1 MEQEGS
7 SMSHR
12 KTVTEQNGHFG
23 RNILILLLCCILA
36 LSALTGSLY
45 FLDRNGKLDRFK
57 YQSERSTRDRP
68 GKYFKETEV
77 STAQASNPTDTS
89 ISSSAAESQTTDTP
103 YPGNPSEPKLPE
115 GDLSGYVIILDAGHG
130 GRDTG
135 AVFPFAN
142 PTYHECDF
150 NLRIAEQVRDELICR
165 GAEVY
170 MIRTDNAWVSL
181 YGRIA
186 MTHLICLDI
195 ATREGKLPF
204 SEERATELRTMLEET
219 VAINEDNIDLGGM
232 GPMVGSGVGED
243 LLDLFE
249 MEYQLDQVIF
259 LSIHLNSSER
269 RTLHGT
275 QLYYVTDESVIESEH
290 NQMKTNA
297 DFKHAD
303 FPIREDYYGRHNADN
318 ELLACCMYDN
328 IVGNVAELQTNAH
341 PVNADNYAV
350 LREHG
355 LTGVL
360 IEVAYLSDDQDRALL
375 EDDENLDRIA
385 ISIGD
390 GLVVYFEEMTGS

>member
-1 MEQEGS
+1 
-7 SMSHR
+7 MSHR
-12 KTVTEQNGHFG
+12 KTVTKQDGHFG
-23 RNILILLLCCILA
+23 RKILILLLCSILA
-36 LSALTGSLY
+36 LSALAGSLY
-45 FLDRNGKLDRFK
+45 ILDQNGKLDRFK

-68 GKYFKETEV
+68 GKYFKETEASAPHV
-77 STAQASNPTDTS
+77 SDPIDSSA
-89 ISSSAAESQTTDTP
+89 SSSSEESQETDTP
-103 YPGNPSEPKLPE
+103 YPDTPSEPELPE

-135 AVFPFAN
+135 AVFPFAD

-150 NLRIAEQVRDELICR
+150 NLRIAEQVRDELISR

-170 MIRTDNAWVSL
+170 MLRTDNAWVSL

-204 SEERATELRTMLEET
+204 SSERAAELRATLEET
-219 VAINEDNIDLGGM
+219 VAINEDDIDLGGM
-232 GPMVGSGVGED
+232 GLMVGSGVGED
-243 LLDLFE
+243 LQDLFE

-259 LSIHLNSSER
+259 LSIHLNSSEK

-318 ELLACCMYDN
+318 ELLACCIYDN
-328 IVGNVAELQTNAH
+328 IVGNISELQTNAH

-355 LTGVL
+355 LTGAL

-375 EDDENLDRIA
+375 EEDENLDRIA

-390 GLVVYFEEMTGS
+390 GVVVYFEEMTGS